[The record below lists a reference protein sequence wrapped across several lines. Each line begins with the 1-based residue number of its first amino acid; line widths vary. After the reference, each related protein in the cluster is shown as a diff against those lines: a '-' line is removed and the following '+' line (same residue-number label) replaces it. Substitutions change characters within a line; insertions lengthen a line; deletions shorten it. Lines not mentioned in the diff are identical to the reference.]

1 MRRLFVFTIL
11 LGLRILAR
19 LVCRLRVH
27 WIARPAG
34 DPWSGVRVIS
44 LLHHTSLF
52 EWLLILAIPVRFLWR
67 VAGHGVVPAAE
78 KTLRRPVV
86 GFFFRSLAAHVVSI
100 TRERDHTWREVL
112 AKIEPESIVLILP
125 EGRMMRRNGL
135 DSNGQPMTVR
145 GGISDIIE
153 AVPNG
158 RMLLAY
164 SGGLHHVQAPGD
176 RFPRLF
182 RTLWLNLESVD
193 LSDYRA
199 TLQAR
204 QTRTGRS
211 VAFKRVVIEDL
222 ERRRDLFCPTE
233 ANRRAWAGRTPG
245 REALERATPPATD
258 LPSAPTG
265 GVEGESPT

>member
-1 MRRLFVFTIL
+1 MRRLFVFLFL
-11 LGLRILAR
+11 LGFRLLAR
-19 LVCRLRVH
+19 LVCRLEIH
-27 WIARPAG
+27 WIERPPG
-34 DPWSGVRVIS
+34 DPWAGVRVVS

-52 EWLLILAIPVRFLWR
+52 EWLYILAVPVRFLWE

-112 AKIEPESIVLILP
+112 AKIERESIVLILP

-145 GGISDIIE
+145 GGISDILE
-153 AVPNG
+153 AIPDG

-182 RTLWLNLESVD
+182 RTIWLTLETVEIA
-193 LSDYRA
+193 DYRA
-199 TLQAR
+199 RLEARQAR
-204 QTRTGRS
+204 AGRT

-222 ERRRDLFCPTE
+222 ERRRDLFCPTAE
-233 ANRRAWAGRTPG
+233 NRRAWAGRTPG
-245 REALERATPPATD
+245 RADLERTTPPAAD

-265 GVEGESPT
+265 GVEGKSPT